1 MEFIT
6 KQRYLIKRRG
16 GIREHIRLTYVFG
29 KIGRDKYV
37 RAARKE
43 YKRKVKEAKGGNNA

>member
-1 MEFIT
+1 MRLIT
-6 KQRYLIKRRG
+6 KHRNLIKRRG
-16 GIREHIRLTYVFG
+16 GIQQHIRLTYVFW

-37 RAARKE
+37 RATREE